1 VCLKQPNHHYT
12 DIMPLTQICCLLLAQ
27 ANPEIN
33 DWDIGIRAGLSYQ
46 VGTQSNRTGFNL
58 GTFARS
64 NFSDTEAF
72 LSLSTYKNFSHIQTS
87 EPGRESQISI
97 GITQGFGLEKED
109 FNNYDWSLSANN
121 THRNNSVSLY
131 LNIYI
136 DTYETSQRTLGL
148 GANIGDLNVRLE
160 NDYDPTRILG
170 DYGDRY
176 RTAAVEVGYL
186 VSNETQLIA
195 GINLFTGEPGEGG
208 FLSREAGGTGRY
220 GSYTMIRADGS
231 DVTARDRSVGN
242 AYVGLRGLNLASS
255 EFERAIGLDDLQ
267 IKVGWS
273 SEAIRGATQN
283 QFHDLIRYPHIPL
296 RDSPGKLY
304 LELGTNHGQT
314 LYP

>member
-1 VCLKQPNHHYT
+1 MT
-12 DIMPLTQICCLLLAQ
+12 T
-27 ANPEIN
+27 
-33 DWDIGIRAGLSYQ
+33 
-46 VGTQSNRTGFNL
+46 
-58 GTFARS
+58 
-64 NFSDTEAF
+64 
-72 LSLSTYKNFSHIQTS
+72 
-87 EPGRESQISI
+87 
-97 GITQGFGLEKED
+97 
-109 FNNYDWSLSANN
+109 
-121 THRNNSVSLY
+121 
-131 LNIYI
+131 
-136 DTYETSQRTLGL
+136 
-148 GANIGDLNVRLE
+148 
-160 NDYDPTRILG
+160 TRQEFWE

-273 SEAIRGATQN
+273 SEAIRGATQKSVSRFD
-283 QFHDLIRYPHIPL
+283 QISSYSFCETR
-296 RDSPGKLY
+296 
-304 LELGTNHGQT
+304 LGSSI
-314 LYP
+314 